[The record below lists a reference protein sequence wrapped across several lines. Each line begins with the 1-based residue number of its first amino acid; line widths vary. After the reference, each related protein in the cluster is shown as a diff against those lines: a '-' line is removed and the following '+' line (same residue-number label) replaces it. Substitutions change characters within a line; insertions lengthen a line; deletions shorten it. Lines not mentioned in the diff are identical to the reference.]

1 MEPNP
6 YKFSEANPR
15 LVAAAERSSNVFI
28 GTAAIFLVSIHLYNR
43 KWFRKDKNVMNALLF
58 TTLSCP
64 ASYSYASFM
73 FSSAEQEAAIQNNA
87 NERFH

>member
-6 YKFSEANPR
+6 YKFSATNPR
-15 LVAAAERSSNVFI
+15 LVEAAERSPNVLF

-58 TTLSCP
+58 TALSCP
-64 ASYSYASFM
+64 ASFSYASFM
-73 FSSAEQEAAIQNNA
+73 FSSAEKEAAIQNN
-87 NERFH
+87 